1 MECGRAGG
9 RSKRTSSTGSVE
21 ATRRLYKI
29 TIYNTSERGHLLR
42 QTDMGDSDATAATN
56 VRNRGQTD
64 TDTRVSDILLSA
76 HTTHSLPHTNTCI
89 TTTMTTDRRLHIHYG
104 NGINETCYMIYTRVP
119 NCNMREKWDGCGYY
133 CIACEGLTFLSLSR
147 KPQSL
152 YSPSVPRLNS
162 CRRE

>member
-1 MECGRAGG
+1 
-9 RSKRTSSTGSVE
+9 
-21 ATRRLYKI
+21 
-29 TIYNTSERGHLLR
+29 
-42 QTDMGDSDATAATN
+42 MGDSDATAATN

-76 HTTHSLPHTNTCI
+76 HTTHCHSLPHTNTCI

-147 KPQSL
+147 
-152 YSPSVPRLNS
+152 
-162 CRRE
+162 